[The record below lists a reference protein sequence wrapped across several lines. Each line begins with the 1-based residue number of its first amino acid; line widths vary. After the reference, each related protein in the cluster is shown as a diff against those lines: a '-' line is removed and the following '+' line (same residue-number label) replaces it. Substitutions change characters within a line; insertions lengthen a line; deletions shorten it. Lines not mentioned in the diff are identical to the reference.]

1 MNWLRQYWKVGVGTL
16 VVVFLTFFY
25 FSLPDPLFKDPY
37 STVLEDR
44 NGNLLSAS
52 IADDGQWRFPLQ
64 QNIPEKFK
72 VAIVQFEDKRFYS
85 HWGVDPSAIGRA
97 IKQNVKAGRVVSG
110 GSTITMQVIRLA
122 RKNQSRTFV
131 AKAIET
137 IQSLRLEF
145 ALSKEEILAYY
156 ASHAPFGGNVVGI
169 EAAAWRYFGRR
180 VDQMSWAEACML
192 AVLPNNPSLIHLGR
206 NRDELKLKRDRLLLQ
221 LKNAEKIDEMT
232 YELAISEP
240 IPENPHALPQKAKHL
255 LVRAKMEGHDQK
267 KIHSTID
274 ERIQIQSERIIG
286 DHFRRISGNQVFN
299 AATII
304 LKVETGEVISYV
316 GNTNAGADHQ
326 EMVDVVTAPRST
338 GSILKPFL
346 YAAMMD
352 EGGML
357 PRTLVSDV
365 PTVISGFSP
374 KNFSREY
381 DGAVPADQALIRSL
395 NIPAVLELQE
405 YQYEKFYNLLKNV
418 GLTTLKYEADHY
430 GLSLVLGGAEG
441 TLWDITG
448 AYASMAR
455 TLNHY
460 FLKPGSKRYHKS
472 NFHSPYYVSNANQ
485 QQQLELSETSWLNA
499 SSIWLTFDAL
509 RELYRPGE
517 ETGWQHFSST
527 KPIAWKTGTSFG
539 FRDGWAVGTNAE
551 YTVGVWVGNADG
563 EGRPGLTGTEM
574 AAPILFDLFALL
586 PGQSWFQKPESEL
599 TEIQVCAKSGQRLS
613 SFCESSVATWVTKAG
628 LSSLPCEYHRRIHL
642 TSDERF
648 QVNLDCETL
657 TNVHSA
663 NWFVL
668 PPVQEY
674 YYRSKNISYR
684 PLPPTRSDCVPATQ
698 VAMDLVY
705 PKQGAEIFIPR
716 ELDGSPGRTLFQAAH
731 RSSQSTVYWHLDGDY
746 IGSTKKTH
754 HLSLTAN
761 IGKHTLTLVDDEGQI
776 LTQSF
781 RILASP

>member
-1 MNWLRQYWKVGVGTL
+1 M
-16 VVVFLTFFY
+16 VVFLAFFY
-25 FSLPDPLFKDPY
+25 FSLPNPLFEDPY

-64 QNIPEKFK
+64 QKVPEKFK

-85 HWGVDPSAIGRA
+85 HWGVDPWAIGRA
-97 IKQNVKAGRVVSG
+97 VKQNVQAGKVVSG
-110 GSTITMQVIRLA
+110 GSTITMQVMRLA

-137 IQSLRLEF
+137 LQSLRLEF
-145 ALSKEEILAYY
+145 ALTKEEILAYY

-180 VDQMSWAEACML
+180 VDQLSWAEACML

-206 NRDELKLKRDRLLLQ
+206 NRDELKLKRDRLLQQ
-221 LKNAEKIDEMT
+221 LKDAEKIDEMT
-232 YELAISEP
+232 FELAISEP
-240 IPENPHALPQKAKHL
+240 IPENPHALPQQAKHL

-274 ERIQIQSERIIG
+274 ERIQIQSERIIN

-299 AATII
+299 SAAII

-326 EMVDVVTAPRST
+326 EMVDIVTAPRST

-346 YAAMMD
+346 YAAKMD
-352 EGGML
+352 EGSML

-460 FLKPGSKRYHKS
+460 FLKPGSKRYRKS
-472 NFHSPYYVSNANQ
+472 DFHPPYYASSTKQ
-485 QQQLELSETSWLNA
+485 DEQLELSETSWLSA

-586 PGQSWFQKPESEL
+586 PGQPWFQRPESEL
-599 TEIQVCAKSGQRLS
+599 TEIQVCTKSGQRLS
-613 SFCESSVATWVTKAG
+613 SFCESSVATWVTKTG

-642 TSDERF
+642 TNDERF
-648 QVNLDCETL
+648 QVNLDCETSAR
-657 TNVHSA
+657 VHAA

-731 RSSQSTVYWHLDGDY
+731 RSSKSTVYWHLDGDY

-754 HLSLTAN
+754 HLSLIAD

>member
-1 MNWLRQYWKVGVGTL
+1 MGALIL
-16 VVVFLTFFY
+16 VFLIVFY
-25 FSLPDPLFKDPY
+25 FSLPDPLFEDPY

-64 QNIPEKFK
+64 QDVPEKFK
-72 VAIVQFEDKRFYS
+72 VAIVHFEDKRFYG
-85 HWGVDPSAIGRA
+85 HWGVDPWAIGRA
-97 IKQNVKAGRVVSG
+97 LRQNVQAGRIVSG
-110 GSTITMQVIRLA
+110 GSTITMQVMRLA
-122 RKNQSRTFV
+122 RKNRARTFIE
-131 AKAIET
+131 KAIET
-137 IQSLRLEF
+137 IQSFRLEF
-145 ALSKEEILAYY
+145 ALTKEEILAYY

-206 NRDELKLKRDRLLLQ
+206 NRVELKLKRDRLLLR
-221 LKNAEKIDEMT
+221 LKDAGEIDEIT
-232 YELAISEP
+232 YELAVSEP
-240 IPENPHALPQKAKHL
+240 IPENPHALPQRARHL
-255 LVRAKMEGHDQK
+255 LVRARVEGNDQK
-267 KIHSTID
+267 KIRSTID
-274 ERIQIQSERIIG
+274 ERIQIQSERVVD

-299 AATII
+299 AAAII
-304 LKVETGEVISYV
+304 LKVETGEVLAYV
-316 GNTNAGADHQ
+316 GNTNAGSDHQ
-326 EMVDVVTAPRST
+326 EMVDVVSAPRST

-352 EGGML
+352 EGEML

-418 GLTTLKYEADHY
+418 GLSTLKYEADHY

-472 NFHSPYYVSNANQ
+472 DFHAAHYVTSAEQ
-485 QQQLELSETSWLNA
+485 GKQRELSETSWLSA
-499 SSIWLTFDAL
+499 SSIWLTFEAL
-509 RELYRPGE
+509 KELYRPGE

-539 FRDGWAVGTNAE
+539 FRDGWAIGTNSE

-586 PGQSWFQKPESEL
+586 PGQPWFQKPESEL
-599 TEIQVCAKSGQRLS
+599 NEIQVCAKSGQRLS
-613 SFCESSVATWVTKAG
+613 SFCESSVVAWVTKAG

-642 TSDERF
+642 TADERF
-648 QVNLDCETL
+648 QVNLDCETS
-657 TNVHSA
+657 TNVHA
-663 NWFVL
+663 VNWFVL

-674 YYRSKNISYR
+674 YFRSKNISYR
-684 PLPPTRSDCVPATQ
+684 PLPPTRSDCVPNTQ

-731 RSSQSTVYWHLDGDY
+731 RSSKSTVYWHLDGDY
-746 IGSTKKTH
+746 IGSTKNTH
-754 HLSLTAN
+754 HLSLTAE

-781 RILASP
+781 RILSSP

>member
-1 MNWLRQYWKVGVGTL
+1 MGVGSL
-16 VVVFLTFFY
+16 LAVFLIIFY
-25 FSLPDPLFKDPY
+25 FSLPAPLFEDPY

-64 QNIPEKFK
+64 QNVPEKFK
-72 VAIVQFEDKRFYS
+72 MAIVEFEDKRFYS
-85 HWGVDPSAIGRA
+85 HYGVDPWAIGRA
-97 IKQNVKAGRVVSG
+97 IKQNVQAGRIVSG
-110 GSTITMQVIRLA
+110 GSTITMQVMRLA
-122 RKNQSRTFV
+122 RKSQSRTFV

-137 IQSLRLEF
+137 LQSFRLEF
-145 ALSKEEILAYY
+145 ALTKEEILAYY

-221 LKNAEKIDEMT
+221 LNDADKIDEIT
-232 YELAISEP
+232 YELAIAEP
-240 IPENPHALPQKAKHL
+240 IPENPHPLPQQAKHL
-255 LVRAKMEGHDQK
+255 LVRAKLEGHDQK

-274 ERIQIQSERIIG
+274 ERVQIQSERIIN
-286 DHFRRISGNQVFN
+286 DHFQRISGNQIFN
-299 AATII
+299 AAAVV
-304 LKVETGEVISYV
+304 LKVETGEVIAYI

-381 DGAVPADQALIRSL
+381 DGAVHADQALIRSL

-418 GLTTLKYEADHY
+418 GLSTLKYEADHY

-460 FLKPGSKRYHKS
+460 FLKPGSKKYYKS
-472 NFHSPYYVSNANQ
+472 DFHSPHYTSSIEDEQ
-485 QQQLELSETSWLNA
+485 IELSETSWLSA
-499 SSIWLTFDAL
+499 SSIWLTFEAL
-509 RELYRPGE
+509 KELYRPGE

-539 FRDGWAVGTNAE
+539 FRDGWAVGTNSE

-586 PGQSWFQKPESEL
+586 PGQSWFQRPESEL

-613 SFCESSVATWVTKAG
+613 SFCESSVATWVNKAG

-642 TSDERF
+642 TEDERF
-648 QVNLDCETL
+648 QVNLDCESSTK
-657 TNVHSA
+657 VHAA

-674 YYRSKNISYR
+674 YFRSKNISYR
-684 PLPPTRSDCVPATQ
+684 PLPPTRSDCMPATQ
-698 VAMDLVY
+698 IAMDLVY

-716 ELDGSPGRTLFQAAH
+716 ELDGSPGRALFQAAH
-731 RSSQSTVYWHLDGDY
+731 RSPKSTVYWHLDGDF

-754 HLSLTAN
+754 HLTLTAD
-761 IGKHTLTLVDDEGQI
+761 IGRHTLTLVDDEGQI

-781 RILASP
+781 RILSAP

>member
-1 MNWLRQYWKVGVGTL
+1 MAVGAL
-16 VVVFLTFFY
+16 ILVFLIIFY
-25 FSLPDPLFKDPY
+25 FSLPDPLFEDPY

-64 QNIPEKFK
+64 QDVPEKFK
-72 VAIVQFEDKRFYS
+72 VAIVHFEDKRFHS
-85 HWGVDPSAIGRA
+85 HWGVDPWAIGRA
-97 IKQNVKAGRVVSG
+97 LRQNVQAGRIVSG
-110 GSTITMQVIRLA
+110 GSTITMQVMRLA
-122 RKNQSRTFV
+122 RKNQARTFIE
-131 AKAIET
+131 KAIET
-137 IQSLRLEF
+137 IQSFRLEF
-145 ALSKEEILAYY
+145 ALTKEEILAYY

-206 NRDELKLKRDRLLLQ
+206 NRVELKLKRDRLLLR
-221 LKNAEKIDEMT
+221 LKDAGEIDEIT
-232 YELAISEP
+232 YELAVSEP
-240 IPENPHALPQKAKHL
+240 IPENPHALPQCAKHL
-255 LVRAKMEGHDQK
+255 LVRARVEGNDQK
-267 KIHSTID
+267 KIRSTID
-274 ERIQIQSERIIG
+274 ERIQIQSERVVD

-299 AATII
+299 AAAII
-304 LKVETGEVISYV
+304 LKVETGEVLAYV
-316 GNTNAGADHQ
+316 GNTNAGSDHQ
-326 EMVDVVTAPRST
+326 EMVDVVSAPRST

-352 EGGML
+352 EGEML

-460 FLKPGSKRYHKS
+460 FLKPGSKRYYKS
-472 NFHSPYYVSNANQ
+472 DFHSPYYATGRGQ
-485 QQQLELSETSWLNA
+485 GEQFELSETSWLSA
-499 SSIWLTFDAL
+499 SSIWLTFEAL
-509 RELYRPGE
+509 KELYRPGE

-539 FRDGWAVGTNAE
+539 FRDGWAIGTNSE

-586 PGQSWFQKPESEL
+586 PGQPWFQKPESEL
-599 TEIQVCAKSGQRLS
+599 NEIQVCAKSGQRLS
-613 SFCESSVATWVTKAG
+613 SFCESSVVAWVTKAG

-642 TSDERF
+642 TKDEHF
-648 QVNLDCETL
+648 QVNLDCETS
-657 TNVHSA
+657 TNVHA
-663 NWFVL
+663 VNWFVL

-674 YYRSKNISYR
+674 YFRSKNISYR
-684 PLPPTRSDCVPATQ
+684 PLPPTRSDCVPNTQ

-731 RSSQSTVYWHLDGDY
+731 RSSKSTVYWHLDGDY
-746 IGSTKKTH
+746 IGSTKNTH
-754 HLSLTAN
+754 HLSLTAE

-781 RILASP
+781 RILSSP